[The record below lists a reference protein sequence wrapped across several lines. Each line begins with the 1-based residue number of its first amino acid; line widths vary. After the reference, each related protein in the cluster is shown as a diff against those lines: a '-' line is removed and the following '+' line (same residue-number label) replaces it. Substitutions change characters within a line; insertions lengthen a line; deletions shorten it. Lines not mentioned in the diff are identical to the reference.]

1 MDKNTC
7 KKLDIILDSM
17 RREEKGCIFDFRKFY
32 SENFI
37 KEYSMYPQTY
47 DPDINYL
54 KSKLVEDGQAEHIGS
69 NKNSLRIKV
78 KGIVYPGYC
87 KERIK
92 AIKSRLWKITKWIS
106 LIMIIIAGIITSIFY
121 AIGIFDLCKCYLEK

>member
-1 MDKNTC
+1 MIMDKNTC

-17 RREEKGCIFDFRKFY
+17 RREETGCIFDFRKFY

-54 KSKLVEDGQAEHIGS
+54 KSKLVEDGKVEYLQR
-69 NKNSLRIKV
+69 NKNVLRITEAGRV
-78 KGIVYPGYC
+78 FPGYC
-87 KERIK
+87 RESENKIISNIGK
-92 AIKSRLWKITKWIS
+92 YIFWVSVVTGALFGAIWA
-106 LIMIIIAGIITSIFY
+106 IIQ
-121 AIGIFDLCKCYLEK
+121 IFDLCKCCLEK